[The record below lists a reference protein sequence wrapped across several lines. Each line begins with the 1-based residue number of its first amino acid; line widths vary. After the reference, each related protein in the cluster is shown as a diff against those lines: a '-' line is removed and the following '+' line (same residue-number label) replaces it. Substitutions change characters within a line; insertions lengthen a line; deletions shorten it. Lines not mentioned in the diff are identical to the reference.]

1 MNRYN
6 NPRLTNTTVS
16 GTGMK
21 HPMRPHVILGES
33 ENGFIRGDLL
43 DANAVIKLIK
53 NAARAAGFPQ
63 LASSLD
69 WVDVNDDEAMIGEI
83 GYVTIKS
90 EMRDA
95 PGINGPDI
103 RFLAIKADNE
113 LGCVFIAAPA
123 VEGRPT
129 QYYAISLGAQDD
141 LDKDKNLNQVFPATV
156 DDVLSEYCNRKALLV
171 NGSSNDDAIPSI
183 TKSDISEDTL
193 NKIWENKKVI
203 AKNKIAAIST
213 IYTPVEPVS

>member
-16 GTGMK
+16 GTGVK
-21 HPMRPHVILGES
+21 HPMRPHVILGDP

-69 WVDVNDDEAMIGEI
+69 WVDVNDDEAMIVEV

-90 EMRDA
+90 KIDGA
-95 PGINGPDI
+95 PDKNGPDI
-103 RFLAIKADNE
+103 SFLAIKANNE

-129 QYYAISLGAQDD
+129 QYYAIKLGSQDY
-141 LDKDKNLNQVFPATV
+141 LDKNLNQAFPATV
-156 DDVLSEYCNRKALLV
+156 NNVLSEECDRRVLLV

-183 TKSDISEDTL
+183 TKNDISEDVL

-203 AKNKIAAIST
+203 AKNKIAT
-213 IYTPVEPVS
+213 ITTIHSIVGHLQ